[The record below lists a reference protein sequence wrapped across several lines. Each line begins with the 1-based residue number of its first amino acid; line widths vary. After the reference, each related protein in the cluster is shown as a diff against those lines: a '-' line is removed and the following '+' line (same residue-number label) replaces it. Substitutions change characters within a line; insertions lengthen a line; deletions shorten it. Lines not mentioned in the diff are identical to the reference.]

1 MDGNLAYRFSCVVCG
16 VETKRHGGWF
26 LVVENRWL
34 DRLTVLSWH
43 PLLARQARMQSVC
56 SKQHLKT
63 LLTHWLTHANLQFLA
78 TGSSHWA
85 VTGDAGSSEPD
96 SVTLGVSE
104 LVGELTVHRE
114 SLSRVWTGSP
124 ETLECILNALIGG
137 LETRPRAPEFP
148 PLDPAT
154 EYAPECAFH

>member
-1 MDGNLAYRFSCVVCG
+1 MDGNRADRFSCVVCG

-43 PLLARQARMQSVC
+43 PVVARQAKMQSVC

-85 VTGDAGSSEPD
+85 VPGDTGSSESD
-96 SVTLGVSE
+96 SVTLAVSK

-137 LETRPRAPEFP
+137 IETRPYTPDVS
-148 PLDPAT
+148 LLSHPAECSP
-154 EYAPECAFH
+154 EYAPH